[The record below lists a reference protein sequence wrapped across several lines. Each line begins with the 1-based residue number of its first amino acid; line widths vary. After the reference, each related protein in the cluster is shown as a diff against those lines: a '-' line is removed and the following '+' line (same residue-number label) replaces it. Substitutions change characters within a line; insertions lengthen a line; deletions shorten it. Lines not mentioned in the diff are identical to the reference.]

1 MATAFTLAAS
11 TPRIFFAAFCHPPFA
26 VVVKLVA
33 PSHRHLKSTSSR
45 PPLRMNSPSESRLK
59 SLDRP
64 LSRPSWPDYLLL
76 STPRFLHLIIR
87 VLTRAAAHLSKVS
100 WLFFIFKIQNHMFG
114 PGPGHSVQHTCLSSS
129 SRLFPPTSTL
139 TASSSTYD
147 GTIMM
152 AIMC

>member
-11 TPRIFFAAFCHPPFA
+11 TPRIFFRCLLPPATCCRCQTCGSF
-26 VVVKLVA
+26 
-33 PSHRHLKSTSSR
+33 PS
-45 PPLRMNSPSESRLK
+45 SPEINLLTTPSPHEFSFRVTAQV
-59 SLDRP
+59 P
-64 LSRPSWPDYLLL
+64 RPSSVSPFLARL
-76 STPRFLHLIIR
+76 SSPFDPRFLHLIIR

-129 SRLFPPTSTL
+129 SRFFPPTSTL